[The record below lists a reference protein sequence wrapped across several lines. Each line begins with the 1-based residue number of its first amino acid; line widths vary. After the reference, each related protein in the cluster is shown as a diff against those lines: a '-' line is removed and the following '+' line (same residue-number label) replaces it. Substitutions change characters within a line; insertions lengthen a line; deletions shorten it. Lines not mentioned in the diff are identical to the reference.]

1 MLAAST
7 SDYLNHLQTKGFSF
21 REDTLG
27 FIEFGKIYT
36 ASSDKL
42 VNLAIEIT
50 LKAQYEFDGSFY
62 IAILEM
68 FKAHNIKS
76 KKAAYKLI
84 KERNIL

>member
-1 MLAAST
+1 MLAIST
-7 SDYLNHLQTKGFSF
+7 NDYLNHLQTKGFSF
-21 REDTLG
+21 REDSLG

-36 ASSDKL
+36 ESSDKL

-50 LKAQYEFDGSFY
+50 LKAQLQFDGSFF

-68 FKAHNIKS
+68 FKEHNISS

-84 KERNIL
+84 REKNIL

>member
-1 MLAAST
+1 MLAVST
-7 SDYLNHLQTKGFSF
+7 NEYINHLQTKGFSF
-21 REDTLG
+21 REDTMG

-62 IAILEM
+62 IAVLEM

-76 KKAAYKLI
+76 KKAAYKLV
-84 KERNIL
+84 KEHNIL

>member
-1 MLAAST
+1 MLAIST
-7 SDYLNHLQTKGFSF
+7 NDYINHLETKGFSF
-21 REDTLG
+21 REDTRG

-62 IAILEM
+62 IAVLEM
-68 FKAHNIKS
+68 FKAHNITS
-76 KKAAYKLI
+76 KKAAYKLV

>member
-1 MLAAST
+1 MLTVST

-27 FIEFGKIYT
+27 FIEFGKNYT
-36 ASSDKL
+36 SSSDKL

-50 LKAQYEFDGSFY
+50 LKSQYEFDGSFY
-62 IAILEM
+62 IAVLEM
-68 FKAHNIKS
+68 FKEHNIKG
-76 KKAAYKLI
+76 KKAAYKLV